1 MGFQNVQYKVGKLMR
16 LSRNLNNSRV
26 FKTKVANNLPV
37 HMQTRDFRENSSL
50 RKAEKVAFS
59 ARDYR
64 TRHLLSFSGPIF
76 LVPWWSGKWA
86 LKKQAAARNNNQ

>member
-1 MGFQNVQYKVGKLMR
+1 LTK
-16 LSRNLNNSRV
+16 LSRNLKNSRV

-37 HMQTRDFRENSSL
+37 QMQTRDFKENS
-50 RKAEKVAFS
+50 RKAEKVSFS

-64 TRHLLSFSGPIF
+64 TRHPFRSSGPIF

-86 LKKQAAARNNNQ
+86 LRTQAATRNNNH